1 MAKGAITVKVT
12 GLEGVQDAMAEL
24 SKGTAR
30 GALRRVL
37 LQAGQPMADAASA
50 NAPRATGELAGS
62 VKVGA
67 KTISKVGKREYAE
80 VMQAGGTKAE
90 AREALIGAKRAAGE
104 ESFALVFIGPTKAFD
119 KANAIKRWV
128 QEFGSKQQSG
138 KPYMRPA
145 FDAHKYSTVALITQ
159 LLLPELNK
167 VIARAKKRAAA
178 KRLKAL
184 NGK

>member
-1 MAKGAITVKVT
+1 MAKGAITIKVT
-12 GLEGVQDAMAEL
+12 GLDGVKEALGEL

-50 NAPRATGELAGS
+50 NAPRDTGELAGS
-62 VKVGA
+62 VRVGA
-67 KTISKVGKREYAE
+67 KTISRVGKKEYAA
-80 VMQAGGTKAE
+80 VMRSGGTKKE

-119 KANAIKRWV
+119 KAASIKRWV

-138 KPYMRPA
+138 KPYMRTA
-145 FDAHKYSTVALITQ
+145 FDSHKYSTLELIKR
-159 LLLPELNK
+159 LLLPELQK
-167 VIARAKKRAAA
+167 TIDRAKKRAAA
-178 KRLKAL
+178 KAAKAMRIQ
-184 NGK
+184 

>member
-12 GLEGVQDAMAEL
+12 GLEGVQDAMDEL

-30 GALRRVL
+30 RTLLRVL
-37 LQAGQPMADAASA
+37 LEAGQPMAEAASA

-62 VKVGA
+62 IKVGA
-67 KTISKVGKREYAE
+67 KTISRVGKQEYAQ
-80 VMQAGGTKAE
+80 VMASGGSKAE

-119 KANAIKRWV
+119 KAASIKRWV
-128 QEFGSKQQSG
+128 QEFGSRQQSG

-145 FDAHKYSTVALITQ
+145 FDAHKYSTVDRIVQ
-159 LLLPELNK
+159 LLLPALK
-167 VIARAKKRAAA
+167 ATIARAKKRADA